1 LPAVDVQES
10 DSGTKVSQAEDDQTV
25 LNAVDERLLYAAP
38 NTGNSLSP
46 IATSL
51 RQRQDAIRTTEPV
64 ANVEA
69 TENDAMLHY
78 KQPYRRI
85 ISRLR
90 VINFRLEA
98 VRSTVS
104 AIDKTTSQKNVPIT
118 VLTDHEWLC
127 LMRTCVRHFV
137 IK

>member
-1 LPAVDVQES
+1 VP
-10 DSGTKVSQAEDDQTV
+10 QAEDDQTV
-25 LNAVDERLLYAAP
+25 LGAMVERLLYAAP
-38 NTGNSLSP
+38 DVDDSLSP

-51 RQRQDAIRTTEPV
+51 RQRQDAIQTTDPV

-69 TENDAMLHY
+69 TEHDAMLHS
-78 KQPYRRI
+78 KPYQRI

-90 VINFRLEA
+90 IINLRLEA

-104 AIDKTTSQKNVPIT
+104 KTTSQKDVPVS
-118 VLTDHEWLC
+118 VLTEHEWSC
-127 LMRTCVRHFV
+127 LVRTCVRHFYF

>member
-38 NTGNSLSP
+38 NTDNSLSP

-69 TENDAMLHY
+69 TENDAML
-78 KQPYRRI
+78 QPYRRI

>member
-1 LPAVDVQES
+1 LPAVDTQES
-10 DSGTKVSQAEDDQTV
+10 DLGSKVPQAEDDQTV
-25 LNAVDERLLYAAP
+25 LNAVDQRLLYTAP
-38 NTGNSLSP
+38 DVDNSLSP

-51 RQRQDAIRTTEPV
+51 RQRQDATRTTDPV

-69 TENDAMLHY
+69 TEHDAMLHY

-90 VINFRLEA
+90 IMCFRLEA
-98 VRSTVS
+98 VRSAVS
-104 AIDKTTSQKNVPIT
+104 KTTSQKSVPIS
-118 VLTDHEWLC
+118 VLTDREWSSLI
-127 LMRTCVRHFV
+127 RTCVRHFV